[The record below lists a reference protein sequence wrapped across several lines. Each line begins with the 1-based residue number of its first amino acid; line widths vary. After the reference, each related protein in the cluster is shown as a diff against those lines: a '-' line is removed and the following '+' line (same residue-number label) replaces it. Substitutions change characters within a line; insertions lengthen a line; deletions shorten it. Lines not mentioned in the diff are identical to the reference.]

1 MAYKKVGV
9 IKSISD
15 APINK
20 NIIVNGHVNKNGWMW
35 HMGGMFKKKRNE
47 IIFENEYG
55 MVQEVIEGQ
64 IGLTVLEKV

>member
-35 HMGGMFKKKRNE
+35 HMDGFRK
-47 IIFENEYG
+47 
-55 MVQEVIEGQ
+55 
-64 IGLTVLEKV
+64 GLGRLNLTRQDK